1 MDMLCSM
8 RRVLVIQVCGYAVR
22 EKVPADVVLVVATA
36 SPRGFDHLK
45 KVGATEV
52 LDYKDADV
60 VEKLRAIGP
69 FKFMYTT
76 SGDPA
81 SQQALASLLGSDG
94 GKFASTLGGNVELPK
109 GVERVYEF
117 FGNVTQKEG
126 PEFEEFANW
135 WYGEYLGRVIADGS
149 IEPTPFNEV
158 KGGLAAI
165 QKAADDMLDG
175 KIRGKPIINPQE

>member
-1 MDMLCSM
+1 M
-8 RRVLVIQVCGYAVR
+8 I
-22 EKVPADVVLVVATA
+22 ATA

-45 KVGATEV
+45 KIGAMEV

-81 SQQALASLLGSDG
+81 SQKALADLLGPDG
-94 GKFASTLGGNVELPK
+94 GKFASTLGGDVDLPK
-109 GVERVYEF
+109 NVERVYEF

-126 PEFEEFANW
+126 AAFEKFARW
-135 WYGEYLGRVIADGS
+135 WYGEYLGKVIADGS
-149 IEPTPFNEV
+149 IEPTPFVEV
-158 KGGLAAI
+158 KGGLGVL

-175 KIRGKPIINPQE
+175 KIRGKPIINPQD